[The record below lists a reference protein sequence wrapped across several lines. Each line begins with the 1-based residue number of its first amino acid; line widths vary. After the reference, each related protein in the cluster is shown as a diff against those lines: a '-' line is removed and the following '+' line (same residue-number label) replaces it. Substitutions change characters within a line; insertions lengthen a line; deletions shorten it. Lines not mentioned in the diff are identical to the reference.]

1 MHRIQKIGEI
11 YERKTSLAFEMIR
24 DDYEFNVEEKLF
36 LNRIAFLTFKKY
48 EKAHFDDFL
57 KNCKT
62 L

>member
-1 MHRIQKIGEI
+1 
-11 YERKTSLAFEMIR
+11 MIR